1 MRRSAPSYAPAV
13 ELAPLTDR
21 QLADYARDGYVVL
34 GFVLDAPER
43 DALLAE
49 ERRFRPDRS
58 YGAAGASAG
67 LLVRDQLCPFSAPVR
82 SFCLEGAHTAIL
94 PQLLGPDVCFTH
106 TQFITKLPG
115 ADTDGHDATFI
126 PLHQDDGYGTLDPLE
141 DVTVWT
147 ALTDTTEDNGCLVIV
162 PGSHRGGLV
171 DHAVAATNPALR
183 EVVVDG
189 AVPVPLA
196 AGEAVAFHGLT
207 LHGSG
212 PNRSTEARVG
222 MHARYCL
229 PHARMLTEGGKPVLD
244 DAHSWMVCG
253 EASLDLWGSAND
265 KFLREGEA
273 ARA

>member
-1 MRRSAPSYAPAV
+1 V
-13 ELAPLTDR
+13 DLAPLTDR
-21 QLADYARDGYVVL
+21 QLADYERDGYVVL
-34 GFVLDAPER
+34 GSILDEPER

-49 ERRFRPDRS
+49 ERRFRPERS

-67 LLVRDQLCPFSAPVR
+67 LLVRDQLCHFSTPVR
-82 SFCLEGAHTAIL
+82 AFCMGGAHTAVL
-94 PQLLGPDVCFTH
+94 PQLLGPDIVFTH

-115 ADTDGHDATFI
+115 DRVDDGAATFI

-147 ALTDTTEDNGCLVIV
+147 ALTDITEENGCLVIV

-171 DHAVAATNPALR
+171 DHAVAAANPALR
-183 EVVVDG
+183 EVVADG
-189 AVPVPLA
+189 AIPVPLA

-212 PNRSTEARVG
+212 PNRSSEARVG

-229 PHARMLTEGGKPVLD
+229 PGARMLTEGGKPVLD

-253 EASLDLWGSAND
+253 EASLEVWGSAND

-273 ARA
+273 RRA